1 MSLLR
6 QKGGPANLSPEV
18 TSLQGGLEPAG
29 AGGIRSAPPARREPQ
44 ETKEHQSR
52 AQKRYVKF
60 LTYKNYWLW
69 TVTFD
74 PIILAMTATMTYLH
88 TISDI
93 QELRPY

>member
-1 MSLLR
+1 MGAIYSIHLQLKCRLERMERRMSLLR

-29 AGGIRSAPPARREPQ
+29 AGAVRSAPPARREPQ

-60 LTYKNYWLW
+60 VMYK
-69 TVTFD
+69 T
-74 PIILAMTATMTYLH
+74 
-88 TISDI
+88 
-93 QELRPY
+93 